1 MKKLSTQR
9 SAQGST
15 QGSTK
20 GSSQGSSH
28 ESTQRRTQRRSIVS
42 ALALGAVNA
51 ALPFGASAQSYP
63 AKPIRMV
70 IPWPAGGPSDLV
82 GRELAERMSR
92 ALGQTIVV
100 ENRGGANGVP
110 GADNVAKSASDG
122 YTIMFHNLTS
132 HVTNPSVTK
141 VMPYD
146 TLTDFAA
153 ITQVS
158 SSSLLIAAHPS
169 FAPKNMGELIAA
181 AKAKPGS
188 INMASFGAGSMG
200 HLGIEQL
207 KLMSGAEVNHIPYKG
222 GAPAV
227 SDTLGGHTPV
237 CVVGL
242 PVALPHVKS
251 GKLRAL
257 AVTTLSRSAQL
268 PDAPAVAETQ
278 GMAGYDASLKYGLW
292 APAKTPAAVLKRLH
306 EVASSV
312 INAAEFKTKV
322 LQQGMDEVFSNTPD
336 EMQATIKTDLERI
349 AKLVKVAGIKPE

>member
-1 MKKLSTQR
+1 MKKLKTLHHTLHRPPQPRAS
-9 SAQGST
+9 
-15 QGSTK
+15 
-20 GSSQGSSH
+20 
-28 ESTQRRTQRRSIVS
+28 QRRTLLTALTVS
-42 ALALGAVNA
+42 AVSA
-51 ALPFGASAQSYP
+51 ALPFRASAQSYP

-92 ALGQTIVV
+92 VLGQTIII

-110 GADNVAKSASDG
+110 GADNVAKSAPDG
-122 YTIMFHNLTS
+122 YTLMFHNLTS

-169 FAPKNMGELIAA
+169 FAPKNMAELITA

-188 INMASFGAGSMG
+188 INMASFGSGSMG

-207 KLMSGAEVNHIPYKG
+207 KLMSGADVNHIPYKG

-237 CVVGL
+237 CVVGF

-251 GKLRAL
+251 GKLHAL
-257 AVTTLSRSAQL
+257 AVTTLTRSAQL
-268 PDAPAVAETQ
+268 PDVPTVAETA
-278 GMAGYDASLKYGLW
+278 GLAGYDASLKYGLW
-292 APAKTPAAVLKRLH
+292 APAKTPAAILKRLH
-306 EVASSV
+306 ETASSV
-312 INAAEFKTKV
+312 INAAEFKAKV
-322 LQQGMDEVFSNTPD
+322 LLQGMDEVFSNTPE
-336 EMQATIKTDLERI
+336 EMQATIKGDLERI
-349 AKLVKVAGIKPE
+349 AKLVKLSGLKPE